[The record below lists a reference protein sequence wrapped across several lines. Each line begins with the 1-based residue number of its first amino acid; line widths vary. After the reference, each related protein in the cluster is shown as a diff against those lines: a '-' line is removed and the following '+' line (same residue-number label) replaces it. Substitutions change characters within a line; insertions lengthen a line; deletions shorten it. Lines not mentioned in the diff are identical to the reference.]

1 MLSNSDESN
10 ILSPFNLCN
19 FHSDC
24 GDFNPGLSPSLSHSC
39 YTHYGCP
46 SEMNGQR
53 APLPS
58 SSNGGAHTPSVSR
71 IPRGA
76 ARPRQGLS
84 PRINH
89 SFVPVFHER
98 SHDEDAAILSDNLWK
113 LARKTGNLNL
123 ANKGMARVV
132 TSEQLNRWKYPALDK
147 IESHA
152 IGNGLMDSS
161 ALWRTRKQLTS
172 FCMCGPH
179 TRRKR
184 YYQIREFQMASSADE
199 LESEDPDDEIELDDP
214 IPQPNPD
221 ALPERLYDINDA
233 DEDSKKA
240 NLEQLSLNE
249 EDAWWNQQ
257 PINNLDLSSNA
268 LTHLSPK
275 IENLLTLTVLQLHD
289 NALVALP
296 PEIGKLE
303 KLVRLNL
310 SHNKLNELPVELF
323 SLPELRHLNISHNE
337 FIELNPDISN
347 LHMLEFLDAGNNNL
361 KSLPGGI
368 GFLVRLTALLLP
380 NNHIVE
386 LPPDIVNMRSLQKL
400 DLMKNDL
407 TGLPEDMG
415 LLRKLQC
422 LYVQHNDIKELPSFE
437 GNETLNE
444 LHASNNFIERV
455 PKDLCSNLP
464 HLQVFDLRD
473 NKIKQLPDEVCLL
486 RNLNRLDV
494 SNNSISVLPVT
505 LSSLA
510 HLISLQVD
518 GNPIKT
524 IRRDIIQCGTARI
537 LKTLQERAQAKD
549 RETGGLASDGMSCG
563 NARPSTVDD
572 MPAGSV
578 DNYQQRQHV
587 APVQAQSMQYPYPSQ
602 PQFMPQPEQFCFY
615 YPQYVIPLAQQR
627 LQEQEQQRFNHYMPQ
642 PQQLP
647 YDNSFGPAPLH
658 MSHHLP
664 QQQQKQEH
672 HVDFTRCAVHPRWV
686 YKLRHT
692 RTLAVNVENL
702 TNVPDH
708 VFELAAA
715 EQVHVVDFAR
725 NQLKALPNGLQ
736 HMSKLVTE
744 LVLSHNAISH
754 VHPFISQFTR
764 IAHLNLSNNLLTDLP
779 LEFRVLNTL
788 RELNIANNRFT
799 FIPKALYELQ
809 GLEIL
814 IASENRIKALNVA
827 GLEGMSRLNTLDLR
841 NNDIESIPPILG
853 NLTNITHL
861 ELIGNPFRQPR
872 HQILIK
878 GTDAIMSY
886 LRDRIPI

>member
-10 ILSPFNLCN
+10 VLNTFNLCN
-19 FHSDC
+19 C
-24 GDFNPGLSPSLSHSC
+24 GDFNPGLSRSLSHSC

-53 APLPS
+53 APPPPPPS
-58 SSNGGAHTPSVSR
+58 SSVSR

-89 SFVPVFHER
+89 SFAPVFHER
-98 SHDEDAAILSDNLWK
+98 THDEDAAILSDHLWK
-113 LARKTGNLNL
+113 LARKTGHLNL
-123 ANKGMARVV
+123 ANKGMARV
-132 TSEQLNRWKYPALDK
+132 
-147 IESHA
+147 
-152 IGNGLMDSS
+152 
-161 ALWRTRKQLTS
+161 
-172 FCMCGPH
+172 
-179 TRRKR
+179 
-184 YYQIREFQMASSADE
+184 
-199 LESEDPDDEIELDDP
+199 
-214 IPQPNPD
+214 
-221 ALPERLYDINDA
+221 PERLYDINDA
-233 DEDSKKA
+233 DEDSKKI

-275 IENLLTLTVLQLHD
+275 IENLSTLTVLQLHD

-296 PEIGKLE
+296 PELGKLE

-310 SHNKLNELPVELF
+310 SHNKLNELPAELF

-337 FIELNPDISN
+337 FTELNPDISN

-361 KSLPGGI
+361 KGLPGGI

-437 GNETLNE
+437 GNESLNE

-464 HLQVFDLRD
+464 HLQIFDLRD

-494 SNNSISVLPVT
+494 SNNAISVLPVT
-505 LSSLA
+505 LSTLA

-549 RETGGLASDGMSCG
+549 RLAVDAMSCATG
-563 NARPSTVDD
+563 QTTVDD

-578 DNYQQRQHV
+578 DNYQQRQQHV
-587 APVQAQSMQYPYPSQ
+587 APVQHSYPGQ
-602 PQFMPQPEQFCFY
+602 QQFMPQPEHICFY
-615 YPQYVIPLAQQR
+615 YPQYVMPQR
-627 LQEQEQQRFNHYMPQ
+627 FQEQQRFNHYMPQ

-647 YDNSFGPAPLH
+647 YDDSFGPAPPPH
-658 MSHHLP
+658 MSHQLP
-664 QQQQKQEH
+664 QQQQQQEH
-672 HVDFTRCAVHPRWV
+672 HVNFTPCAVHPRWV

-702 TNVPDH
+702 TDVPDH